1 VNATPTRVKLR
12 ALLADHDL
20 RRLLGAQFLAQA
32 ADGMA
37 QAALADIAIFGGG
50 FEGAPG
56 RVLRL
61 TAFTLLPYSL
71 IAPFLGVFVD
81 RWHRRT
87 VLIWTNAI
95 RAIVLGALFI
105 YGRFVPGD
113 IELYAAV
120 LLLLGL
126 GRLFLTVKGAVLPVL
141 MHEHHLLRGNA
152 VSGGGGMMSALAGG
166 AVGLVISGRFGA
178 TTAFTIAGVV
188 YGVSAFFAS
197 KILDPLGHSPEVE
210 SARETAERVVR
221 DLISGLRE
229 ILSRPRARIPL
240 VAIFILRTVGI
251 FVAISSIRVITEEFT
266 SVERFGRLSSGAL
279 ALGAAG
285 LGAFVGAITAPLVG
299 RRLQK
304 GGLVV
309 LGFVVSGLGILAL
322 GGVRSIA
329 AVLALTFF
337 GGYGGFVSKIAVDAQ
352 VQEALPDDYRGR
364 AFALYDILYNFASVV
379 AAAIMVPV
387 PDESL
392 RMALV
397 GSGVITLILGA
408 AMASWMRAA
417 RIPLL
422 KSEVSTLPADT

>member
-1 VNATPTRVKLR
+1 VNQTPTRVKLKQ
-12 ALLADHDL
+12 LLADHDL

-37 QAALADIAIFGGG
+37 QAALADIAILGSG

-56 RVLRL
+56 RVLKL
-61 TAFTLLPYSL
+61 TVFTLLPYSL
-71 IAPFLGVFVD
+71 ISPFLGVFVD

-87 VLIWTNAI
+87 VLIWTNMI
-95 RAIVLGALFI
+95 RAVLLGTLFV

-120 LLLLGL
+120 LMLLGL

-141 MHEHHLLRGNA
+141 MKEHHLLRANA

-178 TTAFTIAGVV
+178 TTAFTVAGGVYAIA
-188 YGVSAFFAS
+188 AFLAS
-197 KILDPLGHSPEVE
+197 KINNHLGHSPEVE
-210 SARETAERVVR
+210 SARETAQRVLR
-221 DLISGLRE
+221 DLVSGLRE
-229 ILSRPRARIPL
+229 IYRRPAARVPL

-266 SVERFGRLSSGAL
+266 KVERFGRLSSSAL

-285 LGAFVGAITAPLVG
+285 LGALVGAVTAPLVG

-309 LGFVVSGLGILAL
+309 LGFVVSGVGILAL

-337 GGYGGFVSKIAVDAQ
+337 GGYGGFVSKVAVDAQ
-352 VQEALPDDYRGR
+352 VQETLPDDYRGR
-364 AFALYDILYNFASVV
+364 AFALYDILYNFASVT

-392 RMALV
+392 RLALV
-397 GSGVITLILGA
+397 GSGVITLILGG
-408 AMASWMRAA
+408 AMGSWMRAA
-417 RIPLL
+417 HIPLF
-422 KSEVSTLPADT
+422 KGEELPSAADT